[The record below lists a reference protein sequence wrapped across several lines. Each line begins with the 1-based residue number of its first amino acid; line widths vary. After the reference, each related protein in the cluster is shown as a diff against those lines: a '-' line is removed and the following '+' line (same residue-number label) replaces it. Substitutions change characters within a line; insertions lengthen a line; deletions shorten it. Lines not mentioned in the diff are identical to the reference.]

1 MAGGKETPRQKMISM
16 MYLVLTAL
24 LALNVSVEV
33 FDAFTIVN
41 EGIEKANINV
51 EKKIED
57 YYGTFEQQYS
67 KQPEKSATYW
77 DAAQKIRTKT
87 DEIITFIEKDIKL
100 QLLLKNQGVTTEEE
114 LFQPI
119 DPKNPESVVIINSDE
134 IKNAKDN
141 RTLIRVNMDNLQQK
155 DKYDVSTNFMIN
167 ENNAEVLKNKIN
179 EYRQFVIST
188 MESAGIK
195 NYDNYVGLRTDE
207 KYYDKEGN
215 ELTWELKTF
224 DKVIMPAVISLLN
237 EMIGEIQT
245 TEYDAVTEL
254 FKSIGASDFKFN
266 SLQAKV
272 LPKSTYILSGGQF
285 EAEVYIAGT
294 DTERK
299 YDAKFVRGKNF
310 SNANPNAIQTVSSVD
325 GVVTIKIPATQQG
338 EQNISG
344 IVEMRNPETGEIEPY
359 PFETSYM
366 VAPPTATVAPTKMNV
381 MYRGLENPI
390 SVSAPGMASDNI
402 EISVTNGE
410 WRKGEA
416 KGEYF
421 ITPGTENITTI
432 TASTIVDGKRTTL
445 GSYNFRIKRVPAP
458 TPKIGGKTSGQ
469 FGREELIAA
478 GGLMVPLED
487 FDFEGYKYTIVSYD
501 FNTNIG
507 GDIKRSNNNKGSK
520 FSSDVQDFINASRR
534 GQTLNFVNIRV
545 KGSDGEERLLDSP
558 VVVEIK

>member
-67 KQPEKSATYW
+67 KQPEKSVTYW

-155 DKYDVSTNFMIN
+155 DKYDLSTNFMIN

-188 MESAGIK
+188 MESAGVK

-390 SVSAPGMASDNI
+390 SVSAPGMASDKI
-402 EISVTNGE
+402 EITVTNGE

-421 ITPGTENITTI
+421 VTPGSENITTV
-432 TASTIVDGKRTTL
+432 TAYATVDGKRTTL
-445 GSYNFRIKRVPAP
+445 GSYNFRIKRVPDP
-458 TPKIGGKTSGQ
+458 TPKIGKSTDGQ

-478 GGLMVPLED
+478 GGIIPDMG
-487 FDFEGYKYTIVSYD
+487 DFEFSDFQYNVVSYTLATIV
-501 FNTNIG
+501 G
-507 GDIKRSNNNKGSK
+507 GDYKSSSTIKGGSFNQEVKDMIKSAKKGQKLFFENIQAKGPDGAIRTLSP
-520 FSSDVQDFINASRR
+520 IN
-534 GQTLNFVNIRV
+534 I
-545 KGSDGEERLLDSP
+545 
-558 VVVEIK
+558 EIK

>member
-67 KQPEKSATYW
+67 KQPEKSVTYW

-188 MESAGIK
+188 MESAGVK

-207 KYYDKEGN
+207 KYYDKEGG

-432 TASTIVDGKRTTL
+432 TASAIVDGKRTTL
-445 GSYNFRIKRVPAP
+445 GSYNFRIKLVPPP
-458 TPKIGGKTSGQ
+458 TPKIGGKTGGQ
-469 FGREELIAA
+469 FSREELIAA

-487 FDFEGYKYTIVSYD
+487 FDFEGYKYTVVSYD
-501 FNTNIG
+501 FYTIIG

-534 GQTLNFVNIRV
+534 GQRLIFENIRV
-545 KGSDGEERLLDSP
+545 KGSDGEERPLKSS

>member
-359 PFETSYM
+359 PFETSFT
-366 VAPPTATVAPTKMNV
+366 VAPPSATVAPTKMNV

-390 SVSAPGMASDNI
+390 SVSAPGMASDKI

-410 WRKGEA
+410 YKKGAA

-421 ITPGTENITTI
+421 VTPGSENITTV
-432 TASTIVDGKRTTL
+432 TAYATVDGKKTTL
-445 GSYNFRIKRVPAP
+445 GTYNFRIKRVPAP

>member
-87 DEIITFIEKDIKL
+87 DEIIAFIEKDIKL

-114 LFQPI
+114 LFQPV

-155 DKYDVSTNFMIN
+155 DKYDLSTNFMIN

-188 MESAGIK
+188 MESAGVK

-207 KYYDKEGN
+207 KYYDKEGG

-432 TASTIVDGKRTTL
+432 TASAIVDGKRTTL
-445 GSYNFRIKRVPAP
+445 GSYNFRIKRVPPP
-458 TPKIGGKTSGQ
+458 TPKIGGKASGQ
-469 FGREELIAA
+469 FSKEELLKA
-478 GGLMVPLED
+478 GGFMVPLED
-487 FDFEGYKYTIVSYD
+487 FDFEGYKYTVVSYD
-501 FNTNIG
+501 LITNIG

-520 FSSDVQDFINASRR
+520 FSADVKDFINASRR
-534 GQTLNFVNIRV
+534 GQTLNFINFRV
-545 KGSDGEERLLDSP
+545 KGSDGVETPLETSF
-558 VVVEIK
+558 VVEIK